1 MPGMDRAL
9 LRIKGSG
16 KHLRVRLRSAP
27 SSDPLASVRE
37 CCRAATALDKAMGEA
52 VLYAVAAGQ
61 TWSDVGRALG
71 LPPAESAAEVLEG
84 YVSARTTS
92 TRRFWRLYGHEE

>member
-1 MPGMDRAL
+1 MIGMDRAV

-37 CCRAATALDKAMGEA
+37 CCRAATALDKTMGEA
-52 VLYAVAAGQ
+52 VLDAVAAGHS
-61 TWSDVGRALG
+61 WSEVSHALAV
-71 LPPAESAAEVLEG
+71 PPADSALEVLEA
-84 YVSARTTS
+84 YLSARRTS
-92 TRRFWRLYGHEE
+92 ARRFWRLRDDDE